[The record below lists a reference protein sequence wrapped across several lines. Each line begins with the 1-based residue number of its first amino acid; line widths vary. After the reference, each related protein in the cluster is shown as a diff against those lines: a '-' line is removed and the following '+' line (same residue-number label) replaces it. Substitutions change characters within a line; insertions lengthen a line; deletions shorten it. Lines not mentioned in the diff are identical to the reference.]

1 MKILNPK
8 NSLLAIVFMASFTS
22 ESFAQQG
29 NVIINQDEEI
39 TQLLKLKTEINTSEN
54 TSDRYRI
61 QIYSGN
67 RSEAEKSQSTFKSM
81 DLEMASKLVYETP
94 NYKIWVGNYRTRLEA
109 DRALVKVKA
118 KFPTAFIFKPKK
130 DKGKNL

>member
-1 MKILNPK
+1 MNPK

-94 NYKIWVGNYRTRLEA
+94 NYKIWVGNFRTRLEA
-109 DRALVKVKA
+109 DRALVKV
-118 KFPTAFIFKPKK
+118 
-130 DKGKNL
+130 